1 MDSENYNFCFQVH
14 VHAGRTVIN
23 EYFFFLYIQAYMY
36 IMCVYISTCSKY
48 KYTSYSKHHL
58 HVAINF
64 NTCIC
69 NIAIR
74 EIILF
79 FFLNH
84 DGYHDS

>member
-1 MDSENYNFCFQVH
+1 
-14 VHAGRTVIN
+14 
-23 EYFFFLYIQAYMY
+23 MY

-48 KYTSYSKHHL
+48 KYRYTSYSKHHL
-58 HVAINF
+58 HVAINL

-74 EIILF
+74 EIIILV